1 MRSAGGNPWPIPW
14 SLPWYAIA
22 ISSAAVLTL
31 NQAGQIADM
40 QIYSRPWPVTALF
53 RGEVYKL
60 LRGTLGGEFWQGQP
74 PLAALGEQ

>member
-1 MRSAGGNPWPIPW
+1 MHGHVLQI
-14 SLPWYAIA
+14 
-22 ISSAAVLTL
+22 AAVLTL

-40 QIYSRPWPVTALF
+40 RIYSRPWPVTALF